1 MMRPRWQKVIS
12 DLLSSKTRSL
22 LVIASISVGLFAVGM
37 IVNMYLIITQDMRT
51 GYEIVNPA
59 NILVSTDLFDQD
71 LVKHVQHVDGVAQ
84 AEGVASYTLRVRSA
98 TGEWKP
104 ITIQFIPNIADKQIN
119 LLHLEQGVWP
129 PQDKELVVDRY
140 KLGDLPVGV
149 GGSVEIELPSG
160 KTRMVKL
167 VGVVND
173 QTIGAVGEGG
183 FFLSGIQGYMTL
195 DTLPWFELPAMMNKL
210 YVTVSSSPNDTE
222 HLRLVSN
229 EVSAAI
235 SESGRTVASSAQR
248 ASDDHPNRV
257 YVEAIA
263 SVLIVLGFLVM
274 FLSGFLITN
283 TLSALLTQQVHQI
296 GVMKMIGARR
306 GQIIGIYMVQIFLF
320 GLVAFA
326 VALPLANWISYSLL
340 QTVADQINIAL
351 QGFRVNSSVVILE
364 LVMALIVPQLAG
376 FLPILNGTRI
386 TVVEALS
393 GYSQANPPSTGGLI
407 NRLIHSIR
415 GLPRPLLLSL
425 RNTFRRRGRLILT
438 LFTLTLGGAVFIAT
452 FSAQRSL
459 TDYIDQ
465 IGHYFLADVNVT
477 LKQPARID
485 EIERLVKEVPG
496 VQAIEAWAAATAE
509 LVMPDGSIG
518 ERFSLVGPPSG
529 SKLVEPVLLEGRWL
543 IPGDQNAVTLN
554 ERFREL
560 FPNLKT
566 GDTLTVRIAGK
577 NVDLVVVGFFQMTGK
592 SGGFVAYTTY
602 DFLARQVHLTS
613 QAYTFRVTGSQAGMT
628 LDQQNAL
635 GKAIETHLKDSNY
648 AVAEIEAGH
657 SLTATAANG
666 LNILTAFLLVMALL
680 TAVVGS
686 IGLAGTMS
694 MNVLERTRE
703 IGVIR
708 AVGASDRS
716 VINLVMVEGLLIG
729 VMSWILGTLL
739 SFPISSLLSNAINLA
754 LFGVAAKFTFSPIG
768 VLLWLAVVLV
778 LSTLASVVP
787 ARNAARLTI
796 REVLSYE

>member
-1 MMRPRWQKVIS
+1 MRPRWQKVIA
-12 DLLSSKTRSL
+12 DLLGSKTRSL
-22 LVIASISVGLFAVGM
+22 LVIASITVGLFAVGM

-51 GYEIVNPA
+51 GYEAVNPA
-59 NILVSTDLFDQD
+59 NILVSTSLFDQS
-71 LVKHVQHVDGVAQ
+71 LVTHIGHVDGVSQ
-84 AEGVASYTLRVRSA
+84 AEGVASYTLRVRSSN
-98 TGEWKP
+98 GDWKP
-104 ITIQFIPNIADKQIN
+104 IEIQAIPKIAGKQIN
-119 LLHLEQGVWP
+119 RLSLEQGVWP
-129 PQDKELVVDRY
+129 PQDKEIVVDRY

-149 GGSVEIELPSG
+149 GGFIEIELPSG
-160 KTRMVKL
+160 KTRQVKL

-173 QTIGAVGEGG
+173 QTIGAVGAGG
-183 FFLSGIQGYMTL
+183 FFLSGIQGYITL
-195 DTLPWFELPAMMNKL
+195 DTLPWLELPAMMNKL
-210 YVTVSSSPNDTE
+210 YVTVSSSPNDAE

-229 EVSAAI
+229 QVSKAI
-235 SESGRTVASSAQR
+235 KESGRTVLSSAQR
-248 ASDDHPNRV
+248 PSDDHPNRV
-257 YVEAIA
+257 YVEAISA
-263 SVLIVLGFLVM
+263 VLIVLGFLVM

-326 VALPLANWISYSLL
+326 VALPLANWISYRLL
-340 QTVADQINIAL
+340 QTVADQINIVL
-351 QGFRVNSSVVILE
+351 QGFRVNSSVVALE
-364 LVMALIVPQLAG
+364 LVMALIVPQVAG

-393 GYSQANPPSTGGLI
+393 GYNQASPHSTKGLI
-407 NRLIHSIR
+407 NRLIHGIR

-459 TDYIDQ
+459 ADYIDQ
-465 IGHYFLADVNVT
+465 IGRYFLADVNVT

-485 EIERLVKEVPG
+485 EVERLIQSVPG
-496 VQAIEAWAAATAE
+496 VQAVEAWAASTAE

-518 ERFSLVGPPSG
+518 ERFSLIGPPAG

-543 IPGDQNAVTLN
+543 IPGDQNAVALN

-560 FPNLKT
+560 FPNLQT
-566 GDTLTVRIAGK
+566 GDTLTARIAGQ
-577 NVDLVVVGFFQMTGK
+577 NVDLVVVGFFQMAGK
-592 SGGFVAYTTY
+592 SGGFLSYTTY
-602 DFLARQVHLTS
+602 DFLARQIHM
-613 QAYTFRVTGSQAGMT
+613 ANRANTFRITATRPALT
-628 LDQQNAL
+628 LDEQNAL
-635 GKAIETHLKDSNY
+635 GKIIEARLKDLNY
-648 AVAEIEAGH
+648 SVAEIEAGH
-657 SLTATAANG
+657 SLTATTANG

-703 IGVIR
+703 IGIIR
-708 AVGASDRS
+708 AVGASDKA

-729 VMSWILGTLL
+729 LMSWILGTLL

-754 LFGVAAKFTFSPIG
+754 LFGAAAKFTFSPMG
-768 VLLWLAVVLV
+768 VVLWLVVVLV